1 MSLFNGT
8 SSPWLSAEALIDSE
22 TTKNFPSRLLAG
34 LRELRRF
41 CKRLCVSSFPAGG
54 RAVSLGATAM
64 RNARTFVGRGA
75 KIGGPIAA
83 ACGIVADLAST
94 VAKFS
99 LYLFL
104 AATLVAFLSGF
115 VWFLQYRRSYL
126 QAAADGVLQ
135 PDELEELSERS
146 GWSMVFAFSVVAA
159 VVMAGFVAVDAF
171 AGKDDRGA
179 IASVV
184 PGMDRV
190 QEAVFR
196 TEKKVD
202 AIKEDTEAIR
212 GDTSRLVASVDKMA
226 ERFES
231 LAGSGG
237 LIAAAKT
244 PEEHYHNARV
254 HELKGNFS
262 AARREYAEY
271 LQANLEVIDPWLN
284 YATMLKAQEGRAG
297 AVEALRYFG
306 DKLKPPTVSYAT
318 ALALLE
324 ERPARIAKLTELH
337 AQHPQFGPLLWL
349 LADEF
354 SEAKAGEQTVAD
366 RRAEREWLE
375 KFRTAHSEGKV
386 LRYFIDQKEAQK
398 WLDASDARWAKLQST
413 PSGVLDTPISVT
425 AMQSNAGWSLNFAL
439 TDYKARELFYRLD
452 GKGDFAS
459 TGHQPFQ
466 NPQTGAPMVNLN
478 LPLPN
483 LGPGEHTIEVK
494 YTDAKG
500 ETNGPYALK
509 FSTADQQLAQGKM
522 MVNSTI
528 GSWLTFRE
536 YDGRLLLYFTG
547 LMSYRAVLQEV
558 RYSLDNDNLDQ
569 TFKFKPTEKMFEPG
583 DDIYIAVPKGTQSAS
598 VQATFKDGSKT
609 AVQKVPRTP

>member
-1 MSLFNGT
+1 MGA
-8 SSPWLSAEALIDSE
+8 SA
-22 TTKNFPSRLLAG
+22 T
-34 LRELRRF
+34 
-41 CKRLCVSSFPAGG
+41 
-54 RAVSLGATAM
+54 
-64 RNARTFVGRGA
+64 RNVRTFVGRGA

-104 AATLVAFLSGF
+104 AATLVAFLSGL
-115 VWFLQYRRSYL
+115 VWFLQYRRRYL
-126 QAAADGVLQ
+126 RAAADGVLQ
-135 PDELEELSERS
+135 PDEVAELSERN
-146 GWSMVFAFSVVAA
+146 GWAMVFAFAVVAA
-159 VVMAGFVAVDAF
+159 LVMAGFVAVDAF
-171 AGKDDRGA
+171 AGKDNRGA

-190 QEAVFR
+190 QEAIFR

-202 AIKEDTEAIR
+202 AVKEDTAAIR
-212 GDTSRLVASVDKMA
+212 GDTARLVASVDKMA
-226 ERFES
+226 ERFDA
-231 LAGSGG
+231 LASSGG
-237 LIAAAKT
+237 LIAAAQT
-244 PEEHYHNARV
+244 PEEHYHNARI

-262 AARREYAEY
+262 AARRAYAEY

-297 AVEALRYFG
+297 AIEALRYFG
-306 DKLKPPTVSYAT
+306 DKLKPPSVSYAT

-324 ERPARIAKLTELH
+324 ERPARIAKLSELH
-337 AQHPQFGPLLWL
+337 AQHPEFGPLLYL

-375 KFRTAHSEGKV
+375 KFRAAHSEGKV

-398 WLDASDARWAKLQST
+398 WLETSAARWAKLQST
-413 PSGVLDTPISVT
+413 PSGVLDNPVSVT

-452 GKGDFAS
+452 GEGEFVS

-478 LPLPN
+478 VPLPN
-483 LGPGEHTIEVK
+483 LTPGEHTVEVK
-494 YTDAKG
+494 YVDAKG

-509 FSTADQQLAQGKM
+509 FSTGDQQLAQGKSM
-522 MVNSTI
+522 INATV

-547 LMSYRAVLQEV
+547 LLSYRPVLQEI
-558 RYSLDNDNLDQ
+558 RYSLDNDSLDQ
-569 TFKFKPTEKMFEPG
+569 TFKFKPSEKMFEPG
-583 DDIYIAVPKGTQSAS
+583 DDIYISIPKGTQFAT
-598 VQATFKDGSKT
+598 VQATFRDGTKT
-609 AVQKVPRTP
+609 ALQKVPRTP